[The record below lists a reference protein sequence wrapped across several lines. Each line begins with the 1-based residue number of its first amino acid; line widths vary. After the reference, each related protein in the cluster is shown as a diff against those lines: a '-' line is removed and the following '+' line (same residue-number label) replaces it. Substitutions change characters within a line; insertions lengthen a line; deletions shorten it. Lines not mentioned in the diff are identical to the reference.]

1 MTIFKS
7 HRNSRLIHQFRH
19 LIFFYSHSQ
28 DAFVPINVTNGIDTY
43 DDFFNLLDEESRKQL
58 AVISRK

>member
-1 MTIFKS
+1 MLKFINFDTFVCVLFFS
-7 HRNSRLIHQFRH
+7 HLLYF
-19 LIFFYSHSQ
+19 Q
-28 DAFVPINVTNGIDTY
+28 DAFVPINVTNGIDSY

>member
-1 MTIFKS
+1 MLKFINFDTCVRVVFSILLYF
-7 HRNSRLIHQFRH
+7 
-19 LIFFYSHSQ
+19 Q
-28 DAFVPINVTNGIDTY
+28 DAFVPINVTNGIDSY